1 MTRKTTGVRTRNLYN
16 PAADKPFKLS
26 RSKLERFMEC
36 PRCFYLDRRLGV
48 DRPDLPSFSLN
59 LAVDELLKRE
69 FDYYRERGEPHPL
82 MRAAGIDAIPFRH
95 ESLGVWRENFKGVE
109 HHHAP
114 TNLVISGA
122 VDDLWVDPRGALI
135 IVDYKATSVKDPI
148 RADYNSR
155 QSYKRQLEIY
165 QWLFRQNGFE
175 VCDTAYWVYANGQ
188 KGREAFNARLDFELT
203 FVPHQ
208 GQTDWVEDCIRAACD
223 CLRADTMPDA
233 AGECEFCLYR
243 AAARVRESD

>member
-16 PAADKPFKLS
+16 PGADKPFKLS

-109 HHHAP
+109 YHHAP

-122 VDDLWVDPRGALI
+122 IDDLWVDPRGVLI

-148 RADYNSR
+148 RADHNSR

-175 VCDTAYWVYANGQ
+175 VSDTAYWVYANGQ

-208 GQTDWVEDCIRAACD
+208 GQTDWVEDCICAACN
-223 CLRADTMPDA
+223 CLRADTMPEA